1 MWVICGGGGLASY
14 TAATVRSVRG
24 DATAR
29 SVTIKTAG
37 GPEREQ
43 AYGQILVAAGRRA
56 LTTGLNLDVIG
67 VKTGGPRD
75 VVTEESGGCADP
87 PVHAASG
94 CPRHPHVVL
103 QPHAPATA
111 PAHTRRPN
119 PPPT

>member
-67 VKTGGPRD
+67 VKTGGRGQNGTAEARRAAHPRI
-75 VVTEESGGCADP
+75 S
-87 PVHAASG
+87 AARG
-94 CPRHPHVVL
+94 V
-103 QPHAPATA
+103 
-111 PAHTRRPN
+111 TRRPPVVSRT
-119 PPPT
+119 PPPRTPAPPDPPHHT

>member
-67 VKTGGPRD
+67 VKTGGRGEIVPHESRGTANPRIWAA
-75 VVTEESGGCADP
+75 GGGPRGP
-87 PVHAASG
+87 PFVYHAAAHG
-94 CPRHPHVVL
+94 APPAPNAPH
-103 QPHAPATA
+103 HA
-111 PAHTRRPN
+111 R
-119 PPPT
+119 

>member
-67 VKTGGPRD
+67 VKTGGRGEIGPD
-75 VVTEESGGCADP
+75 ESRGAADP
-87 PVHAASG
+87 RIWAARGRPRRPPVLYRAPAQG
-94 CPRHPHVVL
+94 GAPPAPT
-103 QPHAPATA
+103 QPH
-111 PAHTRRPN
+111 H
-119 PPPT
+119 

>member
-67 VKTGGPRD
+67 VKTGGRGEI
-75 VVTEESGGCADP
+75 VTRESGG
-87 PVHAASG
+87 AAN
-94 CPRHPHVVL
+94 PRLRAARGV
-103 QPHAPATA
+103 
-111 PAHTRRPN
+111 TRRPPFRYRPPAPGSPAPPN
-119 PPPT
+119 P

>member
-67 VKTGGPRD
+67 VKTGGRGEI
-75 VVTEESGGCADP
+75 VTDESRGTANPPIWAARGGTRA
-87 PVHAASG
+87 
-94 CPRHPHVVL
+94 PHIL
-103 QPHAPATA
+103 YTA
-111 PAHTRRPN
+111 PAQRTP
-119 PPPT
+119 